1 MANSIAFSVGG
12 SGGGGSIIKSI
23 QRGESPIYTL
33 HGKYQSIYGKGEISH
48 ADHFHVESIKIPISP
63 VNPAKSIVLLSPV
76 FMPVTNSAHA
86 DDMHGAIS
94 LADFQSTY
102 FTCKIGYEYL
112 SNRLGPDQHES
123 ALEYDSDSL
132 CVTDKYDDSDA
143 PIESTIRLTI
153 DIDDIASVS
162 YLIENNYDGG
172 LWDGDDVEIICDG
185 AKVSY
190 QIIEFY

>member
-1 MANSIAFSVGG
+1 MANSIAFSVGN
-12 SGGGGSIIKSI
+12 GGGGSIIKSI

-33 HGKYQSIYGKGEISH
+33 HGKYESYKGISH
-48 ADHFHVESIKIPISP
+48 TDHFHVESIKIPISP

-76 FMPVTNSAHA
+76 VMPVTDSSSEY
-86 DDMHGAIS
+86 MRGAIS

-112 SNRLGPDQHES
+112 SNKLGPNQHQS
-123 ALEYDSDSL
+123 GYDYNAL
-132 CVTDKYDDSDA
+132 CVTDKYDGSGA
-143 PIESTIRLTI
+143 PIESTIILRI

-162 YLIENNYDGG
+162 YWIENIYDGD
-172 LWDGDDVEIICDG
+172 LSDGDDVEITCDG

>member
-1 MANSIAFSVGG
+1 MANSIAFSVGN
-12 SGGGGSIIKSI
+12 GGGGSIIKSI

-33 HGKYQSIYGKGEISH
+33 HGKYDSYRGISH
-48 ADHFHVESIKIPISP
+48 TDHFRVESIKIPISP

-76 FMPVTNSAHA
+76 FMPVTNSSYS

-112 SNRLGPDQHES
+112 SNELGPNQQQS
-123 ALEYDSDSL
+123 GYDYDNL
-132 CVTDKYDDSDA
+132 CVTDKYDASGA
-143 PIESTIRLTI
+143 PIQSSILLRI
-153 DIDDIASVS
+153 VINDISSVS
-162 YLIENNYDGG
+162 YWIENNYDGD
-172 LWDGDDVEIICDG
+172 LSDGDDVEIPCDA

>member
-1 MANSIAFSVGG
+1 MANSIAFSVGN
-12 SGGGGSIIKSI
+12 GGGGSIIKSI

-33 HGKYQSIYGKGEISH
+33 HGKYQSSNGISH
-48 ADHFHVESIKIPISP
+48 TDHFHVESIKIPISP

-76 FMPVTNSAHA
+76 FMPVTDSSYS
-86 DDMHGAIS
+86 DDISYMRGAIS

-112 SNRLGPDQHES
+112 SNELGPNQQK
-123 ALEYDSDSL
+123 YGYNYYTL
-132 CVTDKYDDSDA
+132 CVTDKYDGSGA
-143 PIESTIRLTI
+143 PIESTIRLRI

-162 YLIENNYDGG
+162 YWIENNYDGV
-172 LWDGDDVEIICDG
+172 LSDGDDVEITCDG

>member
-1 MANSIAFSVGG
+1 MANSIAFSVGN
-12 SGGGGSIIKSI
+12 GGGGSNIKSI
-23 QRGESPIYTL
+23 QRGESQIYTL
-33 HGKYQSIYGKGEISH
+33 HGKYHSYNGISH
-48 ADHFHVESIKIPISP
+48 TDHFHVESIKIPISP

-76 FMPVTNSAHA
+76 FMPVTTSSYS
-86 DDMHGAIS
+86 DDMHGNIS

-112 SNRLGPDQHES
+112 SNGLGPNQHQS
-123 ALEYDSDSL
+123 GYDYNSL
-132 CVTDKYDDSDA
+132 CVTDKYDSSGA
-143 PIESTIRLTI
+143 PIESTIPLRI

-162 YLIENNYDGG
+162 YWIENNYDGD
-172 LWDGDDVEIICDG
+172 LNDGDDVEIPCDG

>member
-1 MANSIAFSVGG
+1 MANSIAFSVGN
-12 SGGGGSIIKSI
+12 GGGGSIIKSI

-33 HGKYQSIYGKGEISH
+33 HGKYQSSNGISH
-48 ADHFHVESIKIPISP
+48 TDHFHVESIKIPISP

-76 FMPVTNSAHA
+76 FMPVTDSSYSGDISN
-86 DDMHGAIS
+86 MRGAIS

-112 SNRLGPDQHES
+112 SNALGPNQHK
-123 ALEYDSDSL
+123 YGYNYYTL
-132 CVTDKYDDSDA
+132 CVTDKYDASSA
-143 PIESTIRLTI
+143 PIESTIRLRI

-162 YLIENNYDGG
+162 YWIENIYGG
-172 LWDGDDVEIICDG
+172 DLNDGDDVEITCDG

>member
-1 MANSIAFSVGG
+1 MANSIAFSVGN
-12 SGGGGSIIKSI
+12 GGGGSIIKSI

-33 HGKYQSIYGKGEISH
+33 HGKYESYNGISH
-48 ADHFHVESIKIPISP
+48 TDHFHVESIKIPISP

-76 FMPVTNSAHA
+76 FMPVTNSSYS
-86 DDMHGAIS
+86 DDMHGNIS

-112 SNRLGPDQHES
+112 SNELGPNQHQS
-123 ALEYDSDSL
+123 GHDYGSL
-132 CVTDKYDDSDA
+132 CVTDKYDSSGA
-143 PIESTIRLTI
+143 PIESTIPLRI
-153 DIDDIASVS
+153 DIDDISSVS
-162 YLIENNYDGG
+162 YWIENNYDGD
-172 LWDGDDVEIICDG
+172 LSDGDDVEVPCDG

>member
-1 MANSIAFSVGG
+1 MANSIAFSVGN
-12 SGGGGSIIKSI
+12 GGGGSIIKSI

-33 HGKYQSIYGKGEISH
+33 HGKYQSRNEISH
-48 ADHFHVESIKIPISP
+48 VDHFHVESIKIPISP

-76 FMPVTNSAHA
+76 FMPVTIHS
-86 DDMHGAIS
+86 DDMRGNIS

-112 SNRLGPDQHES
+112 SNNLGPNQHTS
-123 ALEYDSDSL
+123 IYDYDYYIL
-132 CVTDKYDDSDA
+132 CVTDKYDDNGA
-143 PIESTIRLTI
+143 PIESTIRLRI
-153 DIDDIASVS
+153 DVDDIASVS
-162 YLIENNYDGG
+162 YWIENNYDGG
-172 LWDGDDVEIICDG
+172 LSGGDDVEIPCDG